1 MPILLNDR
9 VAVVTGAAQGI
20 GLEVARNLAEH
31 GASVLLI
38 DRDEHSLLAAAE
50 GLAAEGLKVGTAVVN
65 VADIGEFRGALEL
78 ARNTLG
84 TVSIL
89 VNNAGIVR
97 DRAMKSMTV
106 EEFDAVIEVNLKG
119 AWIGTKL
126 GAEVMTAGG
135 GGAIINIS
143 SIAGKVGTFGQTNYC
158 AAKAGI
164 VGLTKSAAKE
174 LAAKGVRI
182 NAVQPGM
189 IMTPMLA
196 AVPQEVFDQ
205 KVSEIPMR
213 RVGQPQDIANAVTF
227 LASDMAS
234 YITGEILEVTGGR
247 FM

>member
-38 DRDEHSLLAAAE
+38 DRDEQSLLAAAE
-50 GLAAEGLKVGTAVVN
+50 SLAADGLKVGTAVVN
-65 VADIGEFRGALEL
+65 VADIDEFRAAIEL
-78 ARNTLG
+78 ATATLG
-84 TVSIL
+84 RVSIL

-97 DRAMKSMTV
+97 DRTMKSMTV
-106 EEFDAVIEVNLKG
+106 DEFDAVIEVNLKG

-126 GAEVMTAGG
+126 GADAMTAGG

-196 AVPQEVFDQ
+196 AVPQEVLDQ